1 MENDFYTQ
9 ERQMETDR
17 GYAGISQGRYTART
31 FLLMFV
37 GLLVTFG
44 VAMFFGWTRSG
55 LTVYYNAVTYIPAFH
70 IILLLAQLGVAL
82 GMTAFLR
89 KLSPAGAL
97 ACFLVYSVLTG
108 FVFTFYF
115 IVFEVQALLLAFGA
129 TALYFGGMAVFG
141 YVTDIDLSRIRAIL
155 LGGLI
160 FLILMNALMLFLPGF
175 QAADQVLCTVGVVI
189 FLAYTAY
196 DTQKIR
202 AFYQAYQGNEEMMR
216 KASVYSALQLYLDFV
231 NLFLYL
237 LRIMGKRKR

>member
-9 ERQMETDR
+9 ERQMESNQ
-17 GYAGISQGRYTART
+17 GYVGISQGRYTAKT

-44 VAMFFGWTRSG
+44 IAMFFGWTRPG

-70 IILLLAQLGVAL
+70 IILLVAQLGVAL

-97 ACFLVYSVLTG
+97 ACFLIYSDLTG

-115 IVFEVQALLLAFGA
+115 IIFEAQALLLAFGA

-160 FLILMNALMLFLPGF
+160 FLIVMNVLMMFLPGF
-175 QAADQVLCTVGVVI
+175 QAADQVLCTIGVVI

-231 NLFLYL
+231 NMFIYL
-237 LRIMGKRKR
+237 LRIMGKKRN